1 MGKIKQTRKRTI
13 KTRKSKTKNCPSCGR
28 FMKK

>member
-13 KTRKSKTKNCPSCGR
+13 KTRKSKVNKCPTCGR
-28 FMKK
+28 KK